1 MGAEGTLIP
10 QVCRPGACRDC
21 FLRRQ
26 VAIQWDIPS
35 RSLVLEARGMSVRVA
50 LLGHGFAGRT
60 FHAPLIRAVEGLEL
74 RVVASSQRNDV
85 LARLPDVSVVASA
98 QEGATHPDVDLVV
111 IATPNA
117 SHAPLAEAALRAGK
131 HVVVDKP
138 FTVTLA
144 EAQSLCA
151 LAEERGRVLSV
162 FHNRRWDSDFLALRA
177 VLAEGLL
184 GRVTHVESRFDRFR
198 PEVRQRW
205 REQVLPGAGVW
216 FDLGPHLVDQA
227 LQLFGLPDSVVA
239 TLGGHRDG
247 AQVDDWCLVTLVY
260 PQRHVVLQASML
272 VAGGMPRF
280 AVHGTR
286 GSWLKYGMDTQEGRL
301 RADESPGASGWGEDP
316 SPGMLVDGATGG
328 ERFSVAPPGDYR
340 RYYSALRDAVE
351 GRGANPVTPIQA
363 LAVVSVLEAAV
374 RASELGC
381 AQRPDLT
388 EEERAAFSAES
399 FPLE

>member
-1 MGAEGTLIP
+1 
-10 QVCRPGACRDC
+10 
-21 FLRRQ
+21 
-26 VAIQWDIPS
+26 
-35 RSLVLEARGMSVRVA
+35 MSIRVA

-74 RVVASSQRNDV
+74 RVVASSQRENV
-85 LARLPDVSVVASA
+85 LARLPEVSVVASA
-98 QEGATHPDVDLVV
+98 LEAATHPEVDLVV

-131 HVVVDKP
+131 QVVVDKP

-144 EAQSLCA
+144 EARSLCA
-151 LAEERGRVLSV
+151 LARERGRVLSV

-177 VLAEGLL
+177 VLAEGVL

-227 LQLFGLPDSVVA
+227 LQLFGLPDSVMGA
-239 TLGGHRDG
+239 LARHRDG
-247 AQVDDWCLVTLVY
+247 AQVDDWCQVTLVY
-260 PQRHVVLQASML
+260 PERKVVLQASML

-286 GSWLKYGMDTQEGRL
+286 GSWLKYGMDAQEDRL
-301 RADESPGASGWGEDP
+301 RADEAPGAPGWGVDP
-316 SPGMLVDGATGG
+316 SPGRLVDGATGV
-328 ERFSVAPPGDYR
+328 ERSSVSPPGDYR
-340 RYYSALRDAVE
+340 QYYRALRDAVE
-351 GRGANPVTPIQA
+351 GRGANPVTPAQA
-363 LAVVSVLEAAV
+363 LAVVAVMEAAV
-374 RASELGC
+374 RASESGC

-388 EEERAAFSAES
+388 EEERAS
-399 FPLE
+399 FAADSVRLE